1 VLADMTGIPLE
12 KLDQGEM
19 ERYRQM
25 EEILRRRVLGQ
36 DQAIESVASLIRL
49 TKRRLDLDPK
59 RPDGVFIFVGP
70 AGVGKTELAKALTEF
85 LFGDEERLIRLD
97 MSEFSSE
104 FTVSRLIGS
113 PPGYV
118 GYDQG
123 GQLTERVHNQP
134 FCVVLLDEIE
144 KAHPAVL
151 NLFLQVFD
159 DGHLTDAQ
167 GRTVHFSDA
176 TIIMTSNLASELW
189 VRRRMGF
196 GEGEQEVQVAEEAV
210 VDVLRRKL
218 PAEFLSR
225 VDEIVIFHPLRDSQ
239 ILQIT
244 RQKLDAIIRDRF
256 ARQQIEIS
264 FGPRM
269 ADYVAERGYDAR
281 QGCRRLERVIQKEV
295 LEPLVEQMY
304 HAEWQDVRSICVVIE
319 DGQIVFKR

>member
-1 VLADMTGIPLE
+1 
-12 KLDQGEM
+12 
-19 ERYRQM
+19 
-25 EEILRRRVLGQ
+25 
-36 DQAIESVASLIRL
+36 
-49 TKRRLDLDPK
+49 
-59 RPDGVFIFVGP
+59 
-70 AGVGKTELAKALTEF
+70 
-85 LFGDEERLIRLD
+85 
-97 MSEFSSE
+97 
-104 FTVSRLIGS
+104 
-113 PPGYV
+113 V

-134 FCVVLLDEIE
+134 FCVLLLDEIE

-196 GEGEQEVQVAEEAV
+196 GEGEQQVQTAESAV

-225 VDEIVIFHPLRDSQ
+225 VDEVVIFNPLHDSQ
-239 ILQIT
+239 ILQIS

-264 FGPRM
+264 FGPHV
-269 ADYVAERGYDAR
+269 AEHVAERGYDPR
-281 QGCRRLERVIQKEV
+281 QGCRRLERVIQREV
-295 LEPLVEQMY
+295 LEPLAEQMY
-304 HAEWQDVRSICVVIE
+304 RADWQGVHSIRVVIE
-319 DGQIVFKR
+319 GGRVAFHRHIV

>member
-1 VLADMTGIPLE
+1 
-12 KLDQGEM
+12 
-19 ERYRQM
+19 
-25 EEILRRRVLGQ
+25 
-36 DQAIESVASLIRL
+36 
-49 TKRRLDLDPK
+49 
-59 RPDGVFIFVGP
+59 
-70 AGVGKTELAKALTEF
+70 VGKTELAKALTEF

-97 MSEFSSE
+97 MSEFSAD

-123 GQLTERVHNQP
+123 GQLTERVRSQP

-189 VRRRMGF
+189 FRRRMGF
-196 GEGEQEVQVAEEAV
+196 GEGEREDHVAEEAV
-210 VDVLRRKL
+210 LDVLRRKL

-225 VDEIVIFHPLRDSQ
+225 IDQVVIFHPLDDGS
-239 ILQIT
+239 ILQIA
-244 RQKLDAIIRDRF
+244 RQKLGTIVRDRF
-256 ARQQIEIS
+256 ARQRIDVS
-264 FGPRM
+264 FAPPVVN
-269 ADYVAERGYDAR
+269 YVAARGHDPR

-295 LEPLVEQMY
+295 LEPLAEQMY
-304 HAEWQDVRSICVVIE
+304 RADWQDVRSIHVTVT
-319 DGQIVFKR
+319 DGQIVLSKQPLHAERTKRHAAFQIKPDSLHEEA

>member
-1 VLADMTGIPLE
+1 
-12 KLDQGEM
+12 
-19 ERYRQM
+19 
-25 EEILRRRVLGQ
+25 
-36 DQAIESVASLIRL
+36 
-49 TKRRLDLDPK
+49 
-59 RPDGVFIFVGP
+59 
-70 AGVGKTELAKALTEF
+70 
-85 LFGDEERLIRLD
+85 
-97 MSEFSSE
+97 
-104 FTVSRLIGS
+104 
-113 PPGYV
+113 V

-196 GEGEQEVQVAEEAV
+196 GAGEQEVQVAEEAV

-244 RQKLDAIIRDRF
+244 SQKLDAIVRDRF
-256 ARQQIEIS
+256 ARQQIEIA
-264 FGPRM
+264 FGPQV
-269 ADYVAERGYDAR
+269 ADYVAERGYDPR

-295 LEPLVEQMY
+295 LEPLAEQMY
-304 HAEWQDVRSICVVIE
+304 HADWQHVRFIHVVIE
-319 DGQIVFKR
+319 DGQIIFKR